1 MNSDLKRVRDGQG
14 LEDSTPGSPALKKR
28 SLLSSSRAKAEDGD
42 IMGDWMEVVE
52 VSYSIGFERRD
63 VSDQRT
69 KRRASC

>member
-1 MNSDLKRVRDGQG
+1 MRDGQG
-14 LEDSTPGSPALKKR
+14 LEDSAPGSPALKKR